1 MDGRQHDRARRRVVE
16 SEGRPGLEA
25 GDRRERIQLR
35 NRVEAHAQ
43 HFDWSHMTRYYR
55 VARRWALQKHYPD
68 VPIPA
73 ADVEPPP
80 MVGNVLATP

>member
-1 MDGRQHDRARRRVVE
+1 M
-16 SEGRPGLEA
+16 
-25 GDRRERIQLR
+25 DRRERIQLR

-43 HFDWSHMTRYYR
+43 QFDWSHMTRYYR